1 MKTAMT
7 AIIKKDFRGVTDNK
21 HLFASLLIV
30 PLVLTIVLPSVFL
43 VMIHFAPDDP
53 DIQRLLELL
62 PQSMQTKS
70 LEQGLA
76 ELVLNFMLPVFFLI
90 IPIMSA
96 SIMAASSFV
105 GEKEKHTLE
114 TLLYCPLSVRRIFC
128 AKVLASFLLSMM
140 VSLISFCAMMAVL
153 ELESWILVGTLLIP
167 SISWLVILLLLA
179 PSISLIAVTLIV
191 RRSAKAQSVEESQ
204 QSAVFLVIP
213 VILMIVGQ
221 STGLL
226 LVSAWIL
233 LAFGL
238 ICALL
243 AWLLLKTCMGKFT
256 YEMLLQ

>member
-96 SIMAASSFV
+96 SIWRPVPLWVRRKSTRWRHSYIARFPSV
-105 GEKEKHTLE
+105 GFSAQKSW
-114 TLLYCPLSVRRIFC
+114 PLSC
-128 AKVLASFLLSMM
+128 
-140 VSLISFCAMMAVL
+140 
-153 ELESWILVGTLLIP
+153 
-167 SISWLVILLLLA
+167 
-179 PSISLIAVTLIV
+179 
-191 RRSAKAQSVEESQ
+191 
-204 QSAVFLVIP
+204 
-213 VILMIVGQ
+213 
-221 STGLL
+221 
-226 LVSAWIL
+226 
-233 LAFGL
+233 
-238 ICALL
+238 
-243 AWLLLKTCMGKFT
+243 
-256 YEMLLQ
+256 

>member
-105 GEKEKHTLE
+105 GEKEKQAGTVAVRERGGRNIGAMSFDDFAAMLAAQVADHTNIE
-114 TLLYCPLSVRRIFC
+114 VN
-128 AKVLASFLLSMM
+128 K
-140 VSLISFCAMMAVL
+140 
-153 ELESWILVGTLLIP
+153 
-167 SISWLVILLLLA
+167 
-179 PSISLIAVTLIV
+179 
-191 RRSAKAQSVEESQ
+191 
-204 QSAVFLVIP
+204 
-213 VILMIVGQ
+213 
-221 STGLL
+221 
-226 LVSAWIL
+226 
-233 LAFGL
+233 
-238 ICALL
+238 
-243 AWLLLKTCMGKFT
+243 
-256 YEMLLQ
+256 